1 MELNWFEWIENNSKK
16 IGVVFI
22 IITIG
27 IVALVSFFSLKKDA
41 ANIVKEKELTIE
53 TTPTPSE
60 TTSTENIIRNEGWM
74 VDVKGEVINPG
85 TYAVEDNMRLSD
97 VILLAGG
104 LTEQA
109 DTSITNLSKKVT
121 DEMVIVIY
129 SKEEVEEIKKRTIQ
143 ENPTLECG
151 PDEII
156 LNGQCSL
163 QNTPSL
169 EQNGQL
175 VTSKVNI
182 NQAGK
187 EELMQIPG
195 IGDVKATSI
204 IEYRT
209 NNGPFQTIED
219 IKNVTGIGENTFE
232 SIKDYITV

>member
-16 IGVVFI
+16 IGIVFI
-22 IITIG
+22 IVTISV
-27 IVALVSFFSLKKDA
+27 VALVSFFSLKKDA
-41 ANIVKEKELTIE
+41 ANIVKEKELTTEI
-53 TTPTPSE
+53 TPTPSA
-60 TTSTENIIRNEGWM
+60 TTSVENIVRNEGWM

-129 SKEEVEEIKKRTIQ
+129 SKEEVEKIKKRIIQ

-182 NQAGK
+182 NQADK

-209 NNGPFQTIED
+209 TNGPFQTIED
-219 IKNVTGIGENTFE
+219 IKNVTGIGENTFD